1 MCMFFFTLTFFLFQ
15 VFCPMTWLSVLFQGA
30 CLERLGHDNYVLN
43 WGILETV
50 WTCWDFLL
58 YSAPVVCFIEY
69 LCGNQ
74 NPLYPSLFLPRSST
88 NFIGDYFIASPSLCL
103 SFLSYSSTP
112 FLLELGLL
120 FSSLLFWFLWSLFSF
135 FCTYASFFVAGRK
148 YFLFPWHYTLFTRNM
163 WWFYYPNV
171 TLSIYVILNIEKGTQ
186 GSENFIIHENTLS

>member
-1 MCMFFFTLTFFLFQ
+1 MYVFLHFDLLLISGLLSHDMVVGPFSRSMFGAAGTWKLCFKLGYTGDSLDLLGFSFVLGPSSMFYWVPLWSLKSAVSFSFF
-15 VFCPMTWLSVLFQGA
+15 
-30 CLERLGHDNYVLN
+30 
-43 WGILETV
+43 
-50 WTCWDFLL
+50 
-58 YSAPVVCFIEY
+58 
-69 LCGNQ
+69 
-74 NPLYPSLFLPRSST
+74 PRSST